1 MFFLP
6 KPPLKPT
13 ACLLALLALMPIL
26 DAAAISQPITVRTVH
41 SVAVSSGNTGADE
54 LSGIAY
60 FGMDQTRPDTYR
72 FLVVSDSSRQV
83 YELKVVLDTS
93 QKRIRSTELAPAFT
107 VRVGEDLEGIAYNP
121 HRESVFISSEVGP
134 AIREHLRLPV
144 GEGKAGDLLAEVAIP
159 GIFRNIRQNRGF
171 EAVAFDPVRR
181 ELWTA
186 NEEALTV
193 DGPPSTA
200 NEGTLVRIQKF
211 DEKLNAAG
219 QWAYR
224 TEPVGPRP
232 PLQHQYEA
240 SGVVA
245 MEVLPGG
252 ELLVLERAVDIE
264 RFLGQAV
271 PRFTSRLYEVDL
283 SNAEDVSAVASLEGK
298 TLRVAGKRL
307 LWSKSFGFENPC
319 NYEGMTLGP
328 LFQDGPRS
336 VFIISDD
343 QGGLFNQKLKLFE
356 LSGGA
361 SEKK

>member
-1 MFFLP
+1 MRFSRTPAVGTISL
-6 KPPLKPT
+6 
-13 ACLLALLALMPIL
+13 LLAMITAQSVSASDNHALAARAL
-26 DAAAISQPITVRTVH
+26 H
-41 SVAVSSGNTGADE
+41 SVTVPSGTTLADE

-60 FGMDQTRPDTYR
+60 IGPDRSCPDTFR
-72 FLVVSDSSRQV
+72 FLTVSDSSRQI
-83 YELKVVLDTS
+83 YELKVVLDTR
-93 QKRIRSTELAPAFT
+93 QKRIRSTKLSEAIRLAL
-107 VRVGEDLEGIAYNP
+107 GDDLEGIAYNP
-121 HRESVFISSEVGP
+121 HRESFFISSEVGP
-134 AIREHLRLPV
+134 AIREHLRLAV
-144 GEGKAGDLLAEVAIP
+144 GMGKAGDLLFNVEIP
-159 GIFRNIRQNRGF
+159 QVFSSIRHNRGF
-171 EAVAFDPVRR
+171 EAVAFDPVRK

-193 DGPPSTA
+193 DGPASTA
-200 NEGTLVRIQKF
+200 TKGCLVRIQKF
-211 DEKLNAAG
+211 NENMKPDG

-224 TEPVGPRP
+224 TEPVGQRP

-283 SNAEDVSAVASLEGK
+283 SEAEDVSAVASLEGK
-298 TLRVAGKRL
+298 SITVAGKRL

-319 NYEGMTLGP
+319 NYEGMALGP
-328 LFQDGPRS
+328 VFQDGTQS
-336 VFIISDD
+336 VLIISDD
-343 QGGLFNQKLKLFE
+343 QGGLFNQKLKLLK

>member
-1 MFFLP
+1 MRSPGIL
-6 KPPLKPT
+6 T
-13 ACLLALLALMPIL
+13 ASILTGLLAMS
-26 DAAAISQPITVRTVH
+26 AAVSASPSDTRPVTVRAVH
-41 SVAVSSGNTGADE
+41 SVTVSSGTTLADE

-60 FGMDQTRPDTYR
+60 IGPDRLRPDTFR
-72 FLVVSDSSRQV
+72 FLAVSDSSRQI
-83 YELKVVLDTS
+83 YELDVVLDTH
-93 QKRIRSTELAPAFT
+93 QKRIRSTALTEAFL
-107 VRVGEDLEGIAYNP
+107 VAVGDDLEGIAYNP
-121 HRESVFISSEVGP
+121 HHESVFISSEVGP

-144 GEGKAGDLLAEVAIP
+144 GKGKAGDLLTDVAIP
-159 GIFRNIRQNRGF
+159 EIYRNIRHNRGF
-171 EAVAFDPVRR
+171 EAVAFDPVRK

-193 DGPPSTA
+193 DGPASTA
-200 NEGTLVRIQKF
+200 TRGTLVRIQKF
-211 DEKLNAAG
+211 NEHLKPAG

-224 TEPVGPRP
+224 TEPVGQRP

-283 SNAEDVSAVASLEGK
+283 SKAEDVSAVASLEGNS
-298 TLRVAGKRL
+298 LRVAGKRL

-328 LFQDGPRS
+328 AFQDGTRS

-343 QGGLFNQKLKLFE
+343 QGGLFNQKLKLLE